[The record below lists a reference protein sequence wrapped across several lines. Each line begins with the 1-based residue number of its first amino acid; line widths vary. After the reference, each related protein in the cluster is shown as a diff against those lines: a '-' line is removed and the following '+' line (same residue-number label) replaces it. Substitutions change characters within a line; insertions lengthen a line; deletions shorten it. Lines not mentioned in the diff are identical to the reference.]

1 MRAEREGRRF
11 DETAAELLRA
21 GLAASSRATVVH
33 ADGAMLQKRREIVDK
48 FLSGEWGTEF
58 AEFEEGRAADRR
70 SAAARDRMVRR

>member
-1 MRAEREGRRF
+1 
-11 DETAAELLRA
+11 
-21 GLAASSRATVVH
+21 
-33 ADGAMLQKRREIVDK
+33 MLQKRREIVDK